1 MKIYL
6 ILSLLPLQLLAQDC
20 DCTRNYQWVKT
31 TFEQNDAGYAYAL
44 QSKGN
49 QAYEDHNKRIE
60 ARIQK
65 AKTLEECTPILYE
78 WMQFF
83 RSGHISIRNVKAS
96 NATAPAQDFSDW
108 ETQALDE
115 KAFRSQL
122 LKKVEP
128 DFEGIWHTDP
138 YTIAIKRFDEEYKG
152 VILTSG
158 ADTWTPGQ
166 VKLRFTVHPD
176 KAVYYMRDHSP
187 VTGDKITLEG
197 KNTLRI
203 GTFVLTR
210 TFPEYQDEADLQQ
223 YFRSIGAKVPFMES
237 LNQNTLYMR
246 IPSFNSESKRA
257 IDSVLAA
264 NKAKILRTKNL
275 ILDIRSGT
283 GGSDESFYGLM
294 PYLYT
299 NPVRT
304 VGVEYRS
311 TVLNNQR
318 MLDFINKPE
327 YGFDEAGKKWA
338 KTSYEKLQAKLGEWV
353 SLNTYP
359 VSVDRQDT
367 VYTYPQNVAI
377 IINKGNGSTD
387 EQFLLAAKQSRKVK
401 LYGTTTHG
409 VLDISNM
416 YFVPSPCGEFEMGYA
431 LSRSMRIPDFTID
444 EIGIQPDYFLDRTLP
459 ESQWTKHVSEILN
472 GK

>member
-1 MKIYL
+1 LLTIY
-6 ILSLLPLQLLAQDC
+6 S
-20 DCTRNYQWVKT
+20 
-31 TFEQNDAGYAYAL
+31 
-44 QSKGN
+44 
-49 QAYEDHNKRIE
+49 
-60 ARIQK
+60 
-65 AKTLEECTPILYE
+65 
-78 WMQFF
+78 
-83 RSGHISIRNVKAS
+83 
-96 NATAPAQDFSDW
+96 
-108 ETQALDE
+108 
-115 KAFRSQL
+115 
-122 LKKVEP
+122 
-128 DFEGIWHTDP
+128 
-138 YTIAIKRFDEEYKG
+138 
-152 VILTSG
+152 
-158 ADTWTPGQ
+158 
-166 VKLRFTVHPD
+166 
-176 KAVYYMRDHSP
+176 
-187 VTGDKITLEG
+187 
-197 KNTLRI
+197 
-203 GTFVLTR
+203 
-210 TFPEYQDEADLQQ
+210 
-223 YFRSIGAKVPFMES
+223 
-237 LNQNTLYMR
+237 
-246 IPSFNSESKRA
+246 
-257 IDSVLAA
+257 
-264 NKAKILRTKNL
+264 
-275 ILDIRSGT
+275 SGT
-283 GGSDESFYGLM
+283 GGSDASFYGLM

-311 TVLNNQR
+311 TPLNNQR

-327 YGFDEAGKKWA
+327 YGFDEASKKWA

-401 LYGTTTHG
+401 LCGTTTHG

-472 GK
+472 GKKTYTSY